1 MSAENSTGLVGPI
14 LSCEKDV
21 HIQSWTQLYD
31 WRVMD
36 TVLPILRST
45 CQLGVNWD
53 SAIDSEVAISVS
65 LLREGFSLAALQP
78 GCRVFSQQDR
88 EKVLRGEPELLR
100 ELSWCKNILR
110 SDVSNFLD
118 QLTTPDT
125 LGFVK
130 LGGAIWRE
138 GLLPKR
144 FVENV
149 HAETTRRFGIVDS
162 PLCYQPKA
170 KSGWS

>member
-1 MSAENSTGLVGPI
+1 MFTENSTRLVGPI
-14 LSCEKDV
+14 LSCEKDAHV
-21 HIQSWTQLYD
+21 QSWTQLYD

-36 TVLPILRST
+36 IVLPILRST
-45 CQLGVNWD
+45 CRPGVNWD
-53 SAIDSEVAISVS
+53 SAIASEVAIGVS
-65 LLREGFSLAALQP
+65 LLHEGFSIAGLQP

-88 EKVLRGEPELLR
+88 MKLLRGEPELLR

-118 QLTTPDT
+118 QLTPDT
-125 LGFVK
+125 HGFVK
-130 LGGAIWRE
+130 FGGTLWRE
-138 GLLPKR
+138 GLLPMS

-149 HAETTRRFGIVDS
+149 HAETRRRFGIVDS
-162 PLCYQPKA
+162 PLCYRQKA